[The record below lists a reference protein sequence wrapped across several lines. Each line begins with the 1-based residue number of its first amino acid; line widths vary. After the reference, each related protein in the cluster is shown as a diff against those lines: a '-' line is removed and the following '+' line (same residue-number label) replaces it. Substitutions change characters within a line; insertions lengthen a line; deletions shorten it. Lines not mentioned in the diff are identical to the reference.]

1 MGKRV
6 NYVEKRDEKSK
17 NVVNVFREE
26 ISYKKEIEELY
37 KKENIAKMLLKEEI
51 TSEDLTDEEV
61 EDMIEYFI
69 KDTEKK
75 KKELERIR
83 MRILKIR
90 KL

>member
-1 MGKRV
+1 M
-6 NYVEKRDEKSK
+6 EKRDEKSK

>member
-1 MGKRV
+1 M

>member
-75 KKELERIR
+75 KKELERIG